1 MSVFEQNDSEA
12 VSNCVMPGMT
22 HNTLPLLHEVRHAL
36 ERLLRTGDSTT
47 IDLRAIPFGPGDEER
62 LLSLL
67 GEGEVVAT
75 LDVLGRTTVRES
87 RFSGVWIVDHYNSE
101 AERIAFQLEV
111 IEIPVLLRAQTE
123 DMYQSLDAL
132 DSVLNEETYRPE

>member
-1 MSVFEQNDSEA
+1 MSVFEQKGSEA
-12 VSNCVMPGMT
+12 VSHRAMPGMT

-36 ERLLRTGDSTT
+36 ERLLRTGESTT